1 LIDAGLLSG
10 FQHTLN
16 VSEAF
21 EDANFRKAFVRSCE
35 STLIEALGF
44 QSDEYQF
51 HLANIGPYQEVSPN
65 EFEPAKICYLL
76 ETLEQLVEDLKLST
90 GSPGSSWG

>member
-1 LIDAGLLSG
+1 VEIGATVDFIDAGLLSG

-21 EDANFRKAFVRSCE
+21 EDANFRKAFLRSCE

-44 QSDEYQF
+44 QSDGYQF
-51 HLANIGPYQEVSPN
+51 HLANIGPHTR
-65 EFEPAKICYLL
+65 L
-76 ETLEQLVEDLKLST
+76 
-90 GSPGSSWG
+90 G

>member
-1 LIDAGLLSG
+1 VHSAEIGATVDFIDASLLSG
-10 FQHTLN
+10 FQYTLN

-21 EDANFRKAFVRSCE
+21 EDANFRKAFVQSCE

-51 HLANIGPYQEVSPN
+51 HLVNICPY
-65 EFEPAKICYLL
+65 IRL
-76 ETLEQLVEDLKLST
+76 
-90 GSPGSSWG
+90 G